1 MPVANQQPLEQA
13 AEEQGLRHLDALTQ
27 NRIRDLQGPKPP
39 SQVLRRT
46 GQRPFAFDGAVVAF
60 VCGVT
65 PVLPY
70 WYELNV
76 HRASSGGWVSDIR
89 LFSKASDKPDL
100 FRVEQ
105 HDDLDAV
112 FAHFE
117 RYDPSADLEPG
128 AAMLEAG
135 GTNTQLALH
144 TARLQM
150 QLNRITDHFR
160 ALAGDLLNRLETA
173 AR

>member
-27 NRIRDLQGPKPP
+27 NRIRDLQAPKPP

-46 GQRPFAFDGAVVAF
+46 GQRPFAFDGAVVAT

-65 PVLPY
+65 PLLPY

-76 HRASSGGWVSDIR
+76 HRARSGGWVSDIR
-89 LFSKASDKPDL
+89 LFSKASDRSDL
-100 FRVEQ
+100 FRVAQ

-117 RYDPSADLEPG
+117 GYDPSADLEPG
-128 AAMLEAG
+128 AAMLEPG
-135 GTNTQLALH
+135 GTNTRLALH

-160 ALAGDLLNRLETA
+160 GLAGDLLNKLETA